1 MKGICEMHSQ
11 MRQVTGFGPRGER
24 GAVLI
29 FSLIMLLLLTIIGV
43 TAMQMTTL
51 QERMAGG
58 YRDRHLAFQGAE
70 AALREGERLLNQ
82 ATVPPLSSNGA
93 NGLYQAETAPDWYDF
108 DDATTRE
115 YAGGNMDNALNQQL
129 DSAPEYYVER
139 LKFQPSSGHS
149 LGSDVS
155 LEDNDLFRITARSS
169 GGSGRANVVLQS
181 VYKR

>member
-1 MKGICEMHSQ
+1 MHHEN
-11 MRQVTGFGPRGER
+11 RQPEFITPGRQR
-24 GAVLI
+24 GAVLL

-58 YRDRHLAFQGAE
+58 YRDRHAAFQGAE

-82 ATVPPLSSNGA
+82 ATLPEFSANGGD
-93 NGLYQAETAPDWYDF
+93 GLYQSGKAPDWHDF
-108 DDATTRE
+108 ESATTRR
-115 YAGGNMDNALNQQL
+115 YAGGDLDNELNQSL
-129 DSAPEYYVER
+129 ASAPEYYIER
-139 LKFQPSSGHS
+139 MEPSAGHGRS

-155 LEDNDLFRITARSS
+155 LEDNDLFRVTARSS
-169 GGSGRANVVLQS
+169 GASGQATVVLQS